1 MDLDPGGDAQHRH
14 AGTHGIPHV
23 AGGAIAGQVKRAE
36 AARQAALHHYEL
48 AVQNSFADVENVL
61 VARKKLVE
69 QIEAQE
75 RLVKANSEYTRL
87 ARLQYEGGYTP
98 YSTVLQAEQML
109 LPSEINLV
117 QSRTSAFI
125 ALVNIYKA
133 LGGGW
138 LMEAQRLTI
147 KVGGT

>member
-1 MDLDPGGDAQHRH
+1 MHN
-14 AGTHGIPHV
+14 
-23 AGGAIAGQVKRAE
+23 
-36 AARQAALHHYEL
+36 YEL

-61 VARKKLVE
+61 VIRKKLVE

-117 QSRTSAFI
+117 QSRTSASI
-125 ALVNIYKA
+125 ALVNLYKA

-138 LMEAQRLTI
+138 LIEAQQLTI
-147 KVGGT
+147 KGGGTLKDLFPQNDKEVNH

>member
-1 MDLDPGGDAQHRH
+1 M
-14 AGTHGIPHV
+14 
-23 AGGAIAGQVKRAE
+23 
-36 AARQAALHHYEL
+36 ALHNYEL
-48 AVQNSFADVENVL
+48 TIQSSFADVENAL
-61 VARKKLVE
+61 VTRKKLIE
-69 QIEAQE
+69 QIETQE
-75 RLVKANSEYTRL
+75 RLVKANNEYTRL

-138 LMEAQRLTI
+138 LIEAQRLTI